1 MRMEMMR
8 GFERERGGATS
19 RRMMAREERTEEWGI
34 GGVAREAEEEETR
47 DAVVV
52 VVVVEWERERER
64 VSGGGEEAQ

>member
-1 MRMEMMR
+1 MRMEMVR

-19 RRMMAREERTEEWGI
+19 RRMMAREERAEEWGI

-52 VVVVEWERERER
+52 EWERERER